1 MIMSL
6 NTSLHGLR
14 ALMAHPHHVELGVLG
29 AAMLAAL
36 VWFEVRKPE
45 AWLQWLI
52 LSMLMGPGFL
62 FFLDGRGQGLDTS
75 PFALGL
81 AFVFAVGGGGLVTLR
96 GIGRRERLE
105 GLREAPAPVRH
116 APLNLGNG

>member
-1 MIMSL
+1 MSL
-6 NTSLHGLR
+6 NGTLHGLH
-14 ALMAHPHHVELGVLG
+14 ALTVHPHRVELGVLG
-29 AAMLAAL
+29 AAMVIAL

-45 AWLQWLI
+45 VWLQWLT

-62 FFLDGRGQGLDTS
+62 FFLDGQGRGLDTS

-81 AFVFAVGGGGLVTLR
+81 ALAFAVGGGGLVTLR
-96 GIGRRERLE
+96 AVGRRERLE
-105 GLREAPAPVRH
+105 GLRENAASTRH